1 MKTLDT
7 TPYLEPLPAAIAE
20 RLQSLTTAAETS
32 LIQVAT
38 DMADR
43 ETFSEGWLVVTDRQL
58 LVLPGEAGEH
68 LEVSCADLAQIRT
81 ARAEPL
87 VGGGRLDVERRDGA
101 TISVYY
107 SNTLAPRFAEVAES
121 LKQLVAGESLE
132 LPTQVERTRCERCHR
147 ILPEK
152 DGVCPACLRKLDT
165 LGRLLRY
172 MCRYPWRMAGLLAIL
187 VLETVADLVPPI
199 ITKYIID
206 DVLIDDVLSVDG
218 RRSLLGWFVVALLGV
233 NVLRW
238 VTWVSRRWV
247 GTWIGFRAIEQ
258 LRADLYRALQY
269 LPLRFYDKR
278 RVGGLISRMSN
289 DSDLVEIYLI
299 FDMPYVI
306 NNFLMV
312 VFILTYLTYMS
323 WELTLWVLLP
333 VPPIIIGSTLIW
345 KRMEAYWQ
353 RWSAKWSRLSS
364 HLNESIRGIR
374 IVKAFAQEQR
384 ESQRFDRRN
393 TDLRDI
399 SVAAE
404 RTWVVFWMVTNFL
417 MSFGVF
423 FVWYF
428 GGQQVLGQDL
438 TPGELMAFI
447 TFIWMLYQPLKW
459 FGDFYG
465 FMMRAYAGAERIF
478 EVIDARPE
486 PFDKPDAT
494 PLPHIGGAVEFDGAF
509 FGYDPGKPA
518 LREADLVVRPGEMIG
533 LVGRSGAGK
542 STLIHLICRFY
553 DVTRGRLKID
563 GIDIRDI
570 RLEDLRSQIGL
581 VAQQSFL
588 FDGSIASNIAYGKP
602 GASFDD
608 VLRAARAANAH
619 EFIVKKPDGYDM
631 VVGEQGN
638 KLSGGEKQRLAIARA
653 ILHDPRILIL
663 DEATSSLDTPTEKKI
678 QEAIARLVQGRTTFA
693 IAHRLSTLR
702 SADRIVVLD
711 NGRIVEVGTHAELM
725 ARRGFFYRLVKTQ
738 QATSGSGGDVG

>member
-1 MKTLDT
+1 MTTTDN
-7 TPYLEPLPAAIAE
+7 TPYLETLPPDVAL
-20 RLQSLTTAAETS
+20 RLDELTTPAETS

-38 DMADR
+38 DM
-43 ETFSEGWLVVTDRQL
+43 EGRDLFGESWVVVTDRQL
-58 LVLPGEAGEH
+58 LLLPGNSGGSD
-68 LEVSCADLAQIRT
+68 EVTCVDLKQVRKAK
-81 ARAEPL
+81 AEPL

-101 TISVYY
+101 TATVYY
-107 SNTLAPRFAEVAES
+107 SNTLAPKFAEVAES
-121 LKQLVAGESLE
+121 LKQLAAGDTPE
-132 LPTQVERTRCERCHR
+132 LPTQIERTRCERCDR

-172 MCRYPWRMAGLLAIL
+172 MCKYRWRMAGLLSIL
-187 VLETVADLVPPI
+187 VLETVADLIPPI
-199 ITKYIID
+199 ITQYLID
-206 DVLIDDVLSVDG
+206 DVLIDEVPPMAARL
-218 RRSLLGWFVVALLGV
+218 SLLGWLVGGLLGV
-233 NVLRW
+233 SVLQW
-238 VTWVSRRWV
+238 VTWVSRRWI

-278 RVGGLISRMSN
+278 RVGALISRMSN

-312 VFILTYLTYMS
+312 VFILSYLFWMS
-323 WELTLWVLLP
+323 WELTLWVLVP
-333 VPPIIIGSTLIW
+333 VPPIIIGSMMIW

-374 IVKAFAQEQR
+374 IVKAFAQEPR

-393 TDLRDI
+393 AELRDV

-428 GGQQVLGQDL
+428 GGQQVLGQEL

-494 PLPHIGGAVEFDGAF
+494 PMPHIEGAVEFDGAF
-509 FGYDPGKPA
+509 FGYDPGKPV
-518 LREADLVVRPGEMIG
+518 LKDADLAVKPGEMIG

-542 STLIHLICRFY
+542 STLIHMICRFY
-553 DVTRGRLKID
+553 DTTRGQLRID
-563 GIDIRDI
+563 GTDIRDI
-570 RLEDLRSQIGL
+570 RLEDLRS
-581 VAQQSFL
+581 
-588 FDGSIASNIAYGKP
+588 
-602 GASFDD
+602 
-608 VLRAARAANAH
+608 
-619 EFIVKKPDGYDM
+619 
-631 VVGEQGN
+631 
-638 KLSGGEKQRLAIARA
+638 
-653 ILHDPRILIL
+653 
-663 DEATSSLDTPTEKKI
+663 
-678 QEAIARLVQGRTTFA
+678 
-693 IAHRLSTLR
+693 
-702 SADRIVVLD
+702 
-711 NGRIVEVGTHAELM
+711 
-725 ARRGFFYRLVKTQ
+725 
-738 QATSGSGGDVG
+738 